1 MNTLSLMVLTAFA
14 TTGATAGQLAD
25 SPVAVKPLGVGATIP
40 AVTVKTSAGVD
51 FPLKEKAAGKP
62 TVLLFYRGGWCPYC
76 NRHLADVQTVEKE
89 LVALGYQILAI
100 SAGSPEALAATAEK
114 NKLSY
119 TLLSDPDMQAAGAFG
134 LAFALDDETVT
145 KYKGY
150 GIHLTAQQAGH
161 FWLPVPAA
169 YVVDAK
175 GNIVFAHSNPDY
187 KQRLSGADL
196 LKAAQ
201 QAAGK

>member
-1 MNTLSLMVLTAFA
+1 M
-14 TTGATAGQLAD
+14 
-25 SPVAVKPLGVGATIP
+25 IP
-40 AVTVKTSAGVD
+40 SVTVKTSAGAD
-51 FPLKEKAAGKP
+51 FPLKEKIVGHP

-100 SAGSPEALAATAEK
+100 SADPPELLAATAEK
-114 NKLSY
+114 GKLTY
-119 TLLSDPDMQAAGAFG
+119 TLLSDADMQAAGAFG
-134 LAFALDDETVT
+134 LAFALDDATVK

-150 GIHLTAQQAGH
+150 GIHLTAQQGDR

-169 YVVDAK
+169 YVVDANGK
-175 GNIVFAHSNPDY
+175 IVFAHSNPDY
-187 KQRLSGADL
+187 KQRLSGVDL
-196 LKAAQ
+196 LKAAR